1 MCRPV
6 PANLRHAFTLVEI
19 LIVVVIL
26 GILAAIV
33 TPQFA
38 TATQDSKAGSI
49 KSQLGTLQRQ
59 IELFQAKNS
68 AWPDFAADQWGDS
81 ASPATLIGG
90 NYIKLAPVNPA
101 WPQASDPA
109 RYAIATT
116 TGAGER
122 GSATAGWLWNQIDHT
137 LYASYF
143 DETTGL
149 VTGIP
154 ED

>member
-1 MCRPV
+1 MRKSV
-6 PANLRHAFTLVEI
+6 HITVRHAFTLVEI

-33 TPQFA
+33 VPQFA
-38 TATQDSKAGSI
+38 SATQDSKAGNI
-49 KSQLGTLQRQ
+49 KSQLATLQRQ
-59 IELFQAKNS
+59 IEVYHAKNS
-68 AWPDFAADQWGDS
+68 AWPDFAADQWGDTS
-81 ASPATLIGG
+81 ASNTLIGG

-101 WPQASDPA
+101 WPDASDAA
-109 RYAIATT
+109 RYAITTT

-122 GSATAGWLWNQIDHT
+122 GSASAGWLWNEADST

-143 DETTGL
+143 DEATGQ
-149 VTGIP
+149 VTDIP

>member
-6 PANLRHAFTLVEI
+6 PARLRSAFTLVEI

-38 TATQDSKAGSI
+38 TATQDSRAGSI

-68 AWPDFAADQWGDS
+68 AWPDFATDQWGDTS
-81 ASPATLIGG
+81 SPTTLIGG
-90 NYIKLAPVNPA
+90 RYITLAPVNPA
-101 WPQASDPA
+101 WPDASDPA

-116 TGAGER
+116 SGAGER
-122 GSATAGWLWNQIDHT
+122 GSASAGWLWNEMDHT

>member
-1 MCRPV
+1 MCRP
-6 PANLRHAFTLVEI
+6 AHTRLRSAFTLVEI

-59 IELFQAKNS
+59 IELFQAKNA

-81 ASPATLIGG
+81 ASPGTLIGG

-101 WPQASDPA
+101 WPDASDTA
-109 RYAIATT
+109 RFAIAVT

-122 GSATAGWLWNQIDHT
+122 GSASAGWLWNEMDHT

-143 DETTGL
+143 NETTGI

>member
-1 MCRPV
+1 MNRPV
-6 PANLRHAFTLVEI
+6 RFDVRRAFTLVEI

-38 TATQDSKAGSI
+38 TATQDSRAGSI

-59 IELFQAKNS
+59 IELFHAKNS
-68 AWPDFAADQWGDS
+68 IWPDFANTQWGS
-81 ASPATLIGG
+81 TGTPLTLIGD
-90 NYIKLAPVNPA
+90 NYITLAPVNPA
-101 WPQASDPA
+101 WPDASDPA
-109 RYAIATT
+109 RYGIATT

-122 GSATAGWLWNQIDHT
+122 GSASAGWLWNAIDNT

-149 VTGIP
+149 VTGIA

>member
-1 MCRPV
+1 MRKPV
-6 PANLRHAFTLVEI
+6 HIAVRHAFTLVEI

-33 TPQFA
+33 VPQFA
-38 TATQDSKAGSI
+38 SATQDSQAGNV
-49 KSQLGTLQRQ
+49 KSQLATLQRQ
-59 IELFQAKNS
+59 IEVYHAKNS
-68 AWPDFAADQWGDS
+68 AWPDFATDQWGT
-81 ASPATLIGG
+81 ATDAESLIGG

-101 WPQASDPA
+101 WPDASDAA

-122 GSATAGWLWNQIDHT
+122 GSASAGWLWNEVDST

-143 DETTGL
+143 DETTGQ